1 MKKAGASTPA
11 FLFQAS
17 FLRSF
22 HFAPRK
28 GRNVF
33 WTVLPETAIS
43 GSTPAG
49 TPPASGEDILHVA

>member
-1 MKKAGASTPA
+1 MKKARASTPA

-22 HFAPRK
+22 QIAPRK

-33 WTVLPETAIS
+33 WTGLPETAIS

-49 TPPASGEDILHVA
+49 TPPASGEDILQVA